1 MLAPDAI
8 SAGPSE
14 ATAGFEVALH
24 PSVNVGN
31 PLANGS
37 LGASTRAGMRR
48 EIAGQRGGAGWTRTS
63 DRRIISS
70 HGVHSYASCGISAA
84 RGGGLHLENYA
95 RAVPG
100 EPSERESGPG
110 TRARSLRLQSGSLL
124 LMGAHPGS
132 PRRLAAGGGIVAAG
146 SGSLAAGGP
155 PQPTKIMIAAR
166 RKAIPAAASRIAHF
180 RRRAFLP
187 LTPLPLTPR
196 TGHWFRRGW

>member
-70 HGVHSYASCGISAA
+70 HGVHSYASCGISA
-84 RGGGLHLENYA
+84 
-95 RAVPG
+95 
-100 EPSERESGPG
+100 GPG
-110 TRARSLRLQSGSLL
+110 RGPTPRELRAALCRVNL
-124 LMGAHPGS
+124 
-132 PRRLAAGGGIVAAG
+132 
-146 SGSLAAGGP
+146 
-155 PQPTKIMIAAR
+155 R
-166 RKAIPAAASRIAHF
+166 RKNRAPAREPGA
-180 RRRAFLP
+180 
-187 LTPLPLTPR
+187 
-196 TGHWFRRGW
+196 